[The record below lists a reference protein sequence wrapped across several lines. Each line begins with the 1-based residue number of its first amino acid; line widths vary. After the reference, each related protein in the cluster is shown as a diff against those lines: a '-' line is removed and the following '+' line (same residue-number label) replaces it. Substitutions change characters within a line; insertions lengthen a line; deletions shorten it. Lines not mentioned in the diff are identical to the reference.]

1 MDPSLFSFCLKWD
14 IYWRWDYFTQKGSHF
29 AYLVLQEYVYWSIVP
44 KRVVSERITLSFEKA
59 CIWTGVMAQG
69 VNFTESH
76 AVVFGEKSGL
86 IDVIGSFGL
95 GFVILSPVFG
105 VQQNF

>member
-1 MDPSLFSFCLKWD
+1 
-14 IYWRWDYFTQKGSHF
+14 
-29 AYLVLQEYVYWSIVP
+29 
-44 KRVVSERITLSFEKA
+44 
-59 CIWTGVMAQG
+59 MAQG

-95 GFVILSPVFG
+95 GLVILSPVFG
-105 VQQNF
+105 VQQNFEFVITTCI